1 MRISDWSA
9 DVCSSDLPVGLV
21 ETVVASSGLSEAV
34 PAAAPPRGLKAR
46 LRLAGFGAAMALGL
60 IWAGQREKR
69 VALLTHDKQGRGN
82 GASGVSEMGF
92 ALSKLNWLS
101 RDRRKSG
108 PALRRADAHP
118 DAPARSPIFS
128 SDKRRGGQNGVRPVR
143 SRGGPRN

>member
-34 PAAAPPRGLKAR
+34 PAAAPPLGLKAR
-46 LRLAGFGAAMALGL
+46 LLLAGFGAAMALGL

-82 GASGVSEMGF
+82 GASGEIGRAHVELQSLMRISYAVFCLKKKKNNTTSILEHHE
-92 ALSKLNWLS
+92 
-101 RDRRKSG
+101 RDK
-108 PALRRADAHP
+108 
-118 DAPARSPIFS
+118 
-128 SDKRRGGQNGVRPVR
+128 Q
-143 SRGGPRN
+143 